1 MITYALARGCPFVRR
16 VAGRRITW
24 LLTLCAVLVLGFSPL
39 AEPAFAAEARVSFD
53 IAKAV
58 STEDAVYV
66 REGITLA
73 QDYVT
78 ETLSDISDSPLYV
91 AVFDDDDFF
100 CGQALA
106 CATETSIVVL
116 AGTPKWNSLAPFERV
131 QTIVHEYIHV
141 YQYAMAHDAVDTMP
155 AWFIEGMAEYL
166 AYDAVAQ
173 LGLVRASDVRDFH
186 AWALAWN
193 PDIAALD
200 DLENAYAFYSEYG
213 PAYSLAYLALDELM
227 KERPLSDLDRFLEQ
241 VGKGHNWRASFQKV
255 FERDLNAFYR
265 SFAIARDDLVAP
277 RRKPKPFTP
286 VIPEFD
292 ESPLSIDSVSGPVAV
307 GDQLTVLAR
316 ADAAAVCRI
325 RLRNE
330 RSGEDVLRSTFAD
343 GSGHLFWLMTIPE
356 YFEEGP
362 ATMTAA
368 CGGEPRNFEIEVAD
382 AA

>member
-1 MITYALARGCPFVRR
+1 MTARTLARECTVLRR
-16 VAGRRITW
+16 VVKHRTTW
-24 LLTLCAVLVLGFSPL
+24 LLTLCAVLILGFSPL
-39 AEPAFAAEARVSFD
+39 VEPAFAAEAKVTFD
-53 IAKAV
+53 IANAV

-78 ETLSDISDSPLYV
+78 ATLSDISDSPIRV
-91 AVFDDDDFF
+91 AVFDNDDFF

-116 AGTPKWNSLAPFERV
+116 AGTPQWNSLAPFERV
-131 QTIVHEYIHV
+131 HAIVHEYIHV
-141 YQYAMAHDAVDTMP
+141 YQYAMAHDGMETMP
-155 AWFIEGMAEYL
+155 AWFIEGMADYL
-166 AYDAVAQ
+166 AYNAVTD
-173 LGLVRASDVRDFH
+173 LGLVRETDVHDFH
-186 AWALAWN
+186 TWTLAWN
-193 PDIAALD
+193 PDMAALD
-200 DLENAYAFYSEYG
+200 DLENSYAFYGEYG
-213 PAYSLAYLALDELM
+213 PAYSLAYLAIDHLM
-227 KERPLSDLDRFLEQ
+227 KDRPLSDLDRFLEQ

-265 SFAIARDDLVAP
+265 SFANARDDLVAP
-277 RRKPKPFTP
+277 RRMPKPFSP

-292 ESPLSIDSVSGPVAV
+292 GSPLVIDSVSTPVAV

-330 RSGEDVLRSTFAD
+330 NSGEDMFQSTFTD

-356 YFEEGP
+356 SLGEGP
-362 ATMTAA
+362 ATITAA
-368 CGGEPRNFEIEVAD
+368 CGGDQRTLEID
-382 AA
+382 IAA